1 MYKKYTG
8 YGAKSS
14 VLNKLGKLKLVLGF
28 SAGCFLSGCSEVNVQ
43 EAIEVGTQIHA
54 ELSGPTTQDY
64 ISGVKETLKLSGSR
78 ASDTLSAAGGFSNS
92 ALYRIVMPEEL
103 QQISSTLKTFGLG
116 KYVNSIEKHM
126 NTGAEMASAEAKG
139 VFIQAIS
146 DMSVS
151 DALGILRGGD
161 NAATNYFK
169 AATEAT
175 LRSKYTPIVEQQLSK
190 IGFYD
195 EVKQFRGLYDALP
208 INNKPSLNLEQHVV
222 DKSLAAVFDRFSA
235 EEAAI
240 RADPL
245 KKGTEF
251 LSKIYAAARSSAK

>member
-28 SAGCFLSGCSEVNVQ
+28 SV
-43 EAIEVGTQIHA
+43 
-54 ELSGPTTQDY
+54 
-64 ISGVKETLKLSGSR
+64 
-78 ASDTLSAAGGFSNS
+78 
-92 ALYRIVMPEEL
+92 YRIVMPEEL

-169 AATEAT
+169 
-175 LRSKYTPIVEQQLSK
+175 